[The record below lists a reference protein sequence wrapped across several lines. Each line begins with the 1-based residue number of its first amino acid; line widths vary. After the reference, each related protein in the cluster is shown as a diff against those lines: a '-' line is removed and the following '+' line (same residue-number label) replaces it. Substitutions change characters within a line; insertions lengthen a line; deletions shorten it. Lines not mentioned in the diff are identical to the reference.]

1 MYRLFKTHNI
11 RNVYEADALWDFE
24 TQDQNYKGRLTV
36 PSCWETVPEL
46 VNYKGVG
53 IYTKNINLSKNT
65 RLVFKGVSHTADV
78 YIDGKHIKHHYNAY
92 TPFYTDICTEPG
104 EHEIKIMV
112 DNAYS
117 ESSALHKENDY
128 YTYGGITRPLIIE
141 ELNDAV
147 INYIHFTPYL
157 KDNVWKAK
165 ICVSLESKS
174 DATEEYELKL
184 TLDKDTFA
192 SIPLSLKSGETKI
205 FEDEYTFD
213 NITEYSLN
221 NPFMYY
227 LTTELYRGDKPID
240 DLIERVGFRE
250 ISIRGN
256 KLLLNGKSIRLMG
269 FNRHEAYNSMG
280 CSVPLQAM
288 MRDIA
293 LIKETGANSVRTCH
307 YPNDELFLDMCDE
320 MGLLVW
326 EEAHA
331 RGFDKKW
338 MENPNLIPQSLQC
351 IEEMIES
358 HYNHPSIYCWGIF
371 NECVSDTEFGRG
383 CYKALYD
390 KIASMDVSRPKTSAS
405 DKTRTDICYDLE
417 EIVSVNIYPKW
428 YSGWSVDIGN
438 DIKHVKDHMTETQNG
453 EKPLIISEIGAGAI
467 YGYRN
472 ENECKW
478 SEEGQAKILE
488 AQLTA
493 CLEDEDI
500 CGVYVWQF
508 ADCRV
513 DESWF
518 YGRPGCNNN
527 KGIVDEF
534 RRKKLAFN
542 TVKNIFNKYR

>member
-1 MYRLFKTHNI
+1 
-11 RNVYEADALWDFE
+11 
-24 TQDQNYKGRLTV
+24 
-36 PSCWETVPEL
+36 
-46 VNYKGVG
+46 
-53 IYTKNINLSKNT
+53 
-65 RLVFKGVSHTADV
+65 
-78 YIDGKHIKHHYNAY
+78 
-92 TPFYTDICTEPG
+92 
-104 EHEIKIMV
+104 MV